1 MLHIKKGDKVK
12 ILSGDEKG
20 KTGKVLEM
28 FPKDNRAIVEG
39 INMVSRHK
47 KPRSAQEAGGITKT
61 EAPIGLSKLQVVCP
75 VCGTAARM
83 GFVIEGDKKSRVC
96 KKCGKAIDNK
106 DIKQEK
112 AKSKAKKEQAQDA
125 VTEAPKSDAVEAVQE
140 KPAAK
145 KTTVKNTESKA
156 TEAPAKTVKKAE
168 SKATETPAKAVKK
181 TTPKKE
187 KTEPD
192 KDKA

>member
-39 INMVSRHK
+39 INIVSRHK

-106 DIKQEK
+106 DIKKEKEK

-145 KTTVKNTESKA
+145 KTTVK
-156 TEAPAKTVKKAE
+156 KTE